1 VDLHLSERRALL
13 TGSTAG
19 IEAAIAR
26 QLASEGVAV
35 VVHGRDEQRG
45 QRLAAELTG
54 AGRRAIFIGA
64 DLARPVDITRLASQ
78 RVRRLAPSYGW
89 TVGVTPGRPEA
100 HNLSFTRPARTGD
113 AVDVTNH

>member
-1 VDLHLSERRALL
+1 VDLHLSEKRALV

-19 IEAAIAR
+19 IGAAIAR

-54 AGRRAIFIGA
+54 AGRRAVFIGA
-64 DLARPVDITRLASQ
+64 DLARSADIARLASQ
-78 RVRRLAPSYGW
+78 ALRGDKGRVA
-89 TVGVTPGRPEA
+89 
-100 HNLSFTRPARTGD
+100 
-113 AVDVTNH
+113 

>member
-1 VDLHLSERRALL
+1 VDLHLSERRALV
-13 TGSTAG
+13 TGSAAG

-64 DLARPVDITRLASQ
+64 DLRARSTSLDSHLKRA
-78 RVRRLAPSYGW
+78 RRLAPSYGW

>member
-1 VDLHLSERRALL
+1 VDLHLSERRALV
-13 TGSTAG
+13 TGSAAG

-64 DLARPVDITRLASQ
+64 DLRARSTSLDSHLNACGAWLHRS
-78 RVRRLAPSYGW
+78 G
-89 TVGVTPGRPEA
+89 GRWESHLGGLKP
-100 HNLSFTRPARTGD
+100 TI
-113 AVDVTNH
+113 